1 VPDEEKRMIDR
12 ESLVSKARKLGFA
25 YERDY
30 RGCAQ
35 CTIAA
40 VQDVLGVKNDAVFKA
55 ASGLAAGGGLLCVGF
70 CGGYTGGVMMMS
82 SLFGRRR
89 DKFDDD
95 RDERYAS
102 FHMANALH
110 DRFKEKYGSVIC
122 REIHDA
128 LFGRRFDLWTPDG
141 RQAFE
146 DAGAHEDKCTGV
158 VSDASAWV
166 CAIILDELEK
176 RKIGLGDL
184 SFT

>member
-1 VPDEEKRMIDR
+1 MDR
-12 ESLVSKARKLGFA
+12 GVLVEKARTLGFD

-40 VQDVLGVKNDAVFKA
+40 VQDALGVKNDAVFKA
-55 ASGLAAGGGLLCVGF
+55 ASGLAGGGGLLCDGF
-70 CGGYTGGVMMMS
+70 CGGYAGGVMMMS

-89 DKFDDD
+89 DRFGED

-102 FHMANALH
+102 FHMAKALH
-110 DRFKEKYGSVIC
+110 DRFVKRYGSVIC
-122 REIHDA
+122 REIHDDI
-128 LFGRRFDLWTPDG
+128 FGRRFDLWSPEG

-146 DAGAHEDKCTGV
+146 DAGAHADKCTGV
-158 VSDASAWV
+158 VADASAWV
-166 CAIILDELEK
+166 CEIILDEMEK

>member
-1 VPDEEKRMIDR
+1 MDRRTLIDE
-12 ESLVSKARKLGFA
+12 ARKRGFD

-40 VQDVLGVKNDAVFKA
+40 VQDTLGLKNDAVFKA

-89 DKFDDD
+89 ERFDDD

-102 FHMANALH
+102 FHMAKALH
-110 DRFKEKYGSVIC
+110 DRFAGKYGSTIC
-122 REIHDA
+122 REIHGKI
-128 LFGRRFDLWTPDG
+128 FGRGFDLWSKDG

-158 VSDASAWV
+158 VADASAWV
-166 CAIILDELEK
+166 CEIILDELAK
-176 RKIGLGDL
+176 RNIGPKDL
-184 SFT
+184 SIP

>member
-1 VPDEEKRMIDR
+1 MIDKG
-12 ESLVSKARKLGFA
+12 SLIRKASTLGFD

-40 VQDVLGVKNDAVFKA
+40 VQDTLGVKNDAVFKA

-89 DKFDDD
+89 EKFDDD

-110 DRFKEKYGSVIC
+110 DSFVKKYGSVIC
-122 REIHDA
+122 REIHDEI
-128 LFGRRFDLWTPDG
+128 FGRRFDLWDDEEKK
-141 RQAFE
+141 AFE
-146 DAGAHEDKCTGV
+146 EAGAHADKCTGV
-158 VSDASAWV
+158 VADASAWV
-166 CAIILDELEK
+166 CEIILDELAK
-176 RKIGLGDL
+176 RNIGLGDL
-184 SFT
+184 SIP